1 MPARHAA
8 RQFAEF
14 GPTRGRP
21 SWLDRPVS
29 LRRLTGGLI
38 AIARELESPTRGE
51 DDDRGHDPR
60 EDRETPFYPEGHAPA
75 WPDRGDAWEP
85 PTGEPTDEDA
95 PTDGRQLLGWSS
107 KQVPD
112 AKGLILS
119 YGRKNGLPSKIV
131 GWSPQQVATEYR
143 FARARSTR

>member
-1 MPARHAA
+1 MGAVGTNAAADPTGHTLKTAARPPAGPRLQRRPPNGAGGTVSLLRLAFIPQPSDEGPEEQAPAR
-8 RQFAEF
+8 
-14 GPTRGRP
+14 P
-21 SWLDRPVS
+21 SNR
-29 LRRLTGGLI
+29 
-38 AIARELESPTRGE
+38 
-51 DDDRGHDPR
+51 
-60 EDRETPFYPEGHAPA
+60 
-75 WPDRGDAWEP
+75 PDRGDAWEP

-131 GWSPQQVATEYR
+131 GWSPQQVAAAYR
-143 FARARSTR
+143 FARARSPR